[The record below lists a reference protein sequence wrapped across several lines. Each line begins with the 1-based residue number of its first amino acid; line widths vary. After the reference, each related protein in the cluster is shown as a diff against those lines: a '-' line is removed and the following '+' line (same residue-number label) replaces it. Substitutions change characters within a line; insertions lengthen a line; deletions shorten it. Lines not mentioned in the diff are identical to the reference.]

1 MTPQQIID
9 FGKMRHQVLLYDD
22 PSDLESL
29 IRYTLIRYEAK
40 ASVLKTAYLEE
51 DPGTDD
57 MYVSKP
63 SDFKSLVYC
72 EDDRGRFCV
81 SRLRPENTVEKIYI
95 KKDEDGATAFPVKIH
110 YLASIASMGLGE
122 SFPSG
127 VNESLIMDHFFAML
141 DRENAKLL
149 RQASAVTGIQDSS
162 EADETLTQRI
172 LALEGMF
179 DAEQAM
185 IPPITVR

>member
-29 IRYTLIRYEAK
+29 MRYTLIRYESK
-40 ASVLKTAYLEE
+40 ASVLKTAYLET
-51 DPGTDD
+51 DPRTATF
-57 MYVSKP
+57 YFAKP
-63 SDFKSLVYC
+63 ADFKSLVYC

-81 SRLRPENTVEKIYI
+81 SRLRPENTVEKIFI
-95 KKDEDGATAFPVKIH
+95 QKDEDGQTTFPIKIH
-110 YLASIASMGLGE
+110 YLASIANMGLGE
-122 SFPSG
+122 SFPPG
-127 VNESLIMDHFFAML
+127 VSESLIMDHFFAML

-149 RQASAVTGIQDSS
+149 RQASAVTGLQDSS

-172 LALEGMF
+172 LALETMF